1 MQYAV
6 HVYLHNSVLYYLPSG
21 MRLSMEWRRLVGF
34 VKHGLVET
42 ALSFAAGTFVDTLE
56 FILWAV
62 IVSDTLGL
70 ASLHR

>member
-1 MQYAV
+1 
-6 HVYLHNSVLYYLPSG
+6 
-21 MRLSMEWRRLVGF
+21 MEWRRLVGF